1 MTAADGAPT
10 QDTATDNRLGAIYAS
25 LAFVLW
31 GFNPAFFKFLRHV
44 PANEILAYRIVWAVV
59 FIAGLVAIGRRWRTV
74 AFVLRS
80 PRQWLMLLVTAA
92 LLSGNW
98 LVYIWAVNSNQVLET
113 SLGYFINPLLS
124 VVIGMVM
131 LRERL
136 SRLQTMAVVLA
147 AVAVVILTVS
157 FGRLPWISLW
167 LAGTFGVYGYL
178 RKVIRVQALDGL
190 FVETLLMLPVAG
202 AYLLWLGGSAAYTPA
217 LDRDLFL
224 MMLTGVIT
232 ALPLLWFAAAA
243 RRLQLSTLGLFQY
256 IAPSMQFLL
265 AVFAWGEPFTRTHL
279 VTFGLI
285 WLALALYS
293 RDSLRATRGIR
304 TAKAAD

>member
-1 MTAADGAPT
+1 MTAASRGPI
-10 QDTATDNRLGAIYAS
+10 QDTADDSHLGAIYAA

-31 GFNPAFFKFLRHV
+31 GFNPAFFKFVAHV
-44 PANEILAYRIVWAVV
+44 AADEILAYRIVWAVA
-59 FIAGLVAIGRRWRTV
+59 FIAILVSFGRRWRAV
-74 AFVLRS
+74 VRVLGE
-80 PRQWLMLLVTAA
+80 PRRWLMLLVTAT
-92 LLSGNW
+92 LLSSNW
-98 LVYIWAVNSNQVLET
+98 LVYIWAVNSDQVLET

-136 SRLQTMAVVLA
+136 SRVQVAAVVLA
-147 AVAVVILTVS
+147 AVAVLILTVS

-178 RKVIRVQALDGL
+178 RKIILIDSLDGL
-190 FVETLLMLPVAG
+190 FVETLLMLPVAIG
-202 AYLLWLGGSAAYTPA
+202 YLLWLGNTATYTPA
-217 LDRDLFL
+217 ADLDLL
-224 MMLTGVIT
+224 LLMLTGIMS
-232 ALPLLWFAAAA
+232 ALPLLWFTAAA
-243 RRLQLSTLGLFQY
+243 RRLQLSTVGLFQY

-265 AVFAWGEPFTRTHL
+265 AVFVYGETFTRTHM

-293 RDSLRATRGIR
+293 RDSLKATRVT
-304 TAKAAD
+304 TAAKPAE

>member
-1 MTAADGAPT
+1 MTLANSAPAR
-10 QDTATDNRLGAIYAS
+10 DTTNDSRQGAIYAA

-31 GFNPAFFKFLRHV
+31 GFNPAFFKFLAHV
-44 PANEILAYRIVWAVV
+44 PADQILAYRIIWAVA
-59 FIAGLVAIGRRWRTV
+59 FTAILVSVGRRWRTV
-74 AFVLRS
+74 SRVLRA
-80 PRQWLMLLVTAA
+80 PRLWLMLLVSAT

-98 LVYIWAVNSNQVLET
+98 LVYIWAVNSGQVLET

-124 VVIGMVM
+124 VVLGMVM

-136 SRLQTMAVVLA
+136 SRLQAVAVVLA
-147 AVAVVILTVS
+147 AVAVLILTLS

-167 LAGTFGVYGYL
+167 LAGTFGIYGYL
-178 RKVIRVQALDGL
+178 RKIIMVESLDGL
-190 FVETLLMLPVAG
+190 FVETLLMLPVAIG
-202 AYLLWLGGSAAYTPA
+202 YLLWLGGAAAYTPA
-217 LDRDLFL
+217 VDADLFL
-224 MMLTGVIT
+224 MILTGVIT

-243 RRLQLSTLGLFQY
+243 RRLQLSTVGLFQY

-265 AVFAWGEPFTRTHL
+265 AVFVYGEAFTGTHM

-293 RDSLRATRGIR
+293 RDSIMSTRAIRAT
-304 TAKAAD
+304 KPAD